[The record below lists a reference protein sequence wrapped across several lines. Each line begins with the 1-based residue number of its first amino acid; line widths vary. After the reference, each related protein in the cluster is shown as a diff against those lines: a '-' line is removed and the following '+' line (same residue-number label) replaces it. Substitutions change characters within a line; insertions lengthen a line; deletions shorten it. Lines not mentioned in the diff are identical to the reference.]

1 MCLNIPDF
9 QNIASLPS
17 NVWLASINKD
27 GKQNDSAS
35 QDLLLVKVLLLWM
48 WMNSPAF
55 FFLFTHALFSGAGS
69 AGSAGIEGIG
79 GFCEPARIYQCDLGD
94 QGCEVASRQFA
105 CSDFGE
111 VIVC

>member
-17 NVWLASINKD
+17 KVWLASINKD

-55 FFLFTHALFSGAGS
+55 FFLFTHALKF
-69 AGSAGIEGIG
+69 
-79 GFCEPARIYQCDLGD
+79 PVL
-94 QGCEVASRQFA
+94 EVLESKAL
-105 CSDFGE
+105 E
-111 VIVC
+111 VSEQRNLSM